1 MEKISDIF
9 NVVEKENIIYE
20 ERNLSNLK
28 SKGIYLKLDGI
39 APMIAIDS
47 SIINNTTVYI
57 CILSEE
63 LGHHFTTYGNLLEP
77 KKNYIDKLIK
87 HKKENMARKW
97 ASNFL
102 ITDEEFIA
110 ALNKCIS
117 SKFEMAEFF
126 DVTDELLEYKILSI
140 VHDEDKYFKIK
151 NEFKLKEVQYEAC
164 NI

>member
-39 APMIAIDS
+39 PPIIAVDK
-47 SIINNTTVYI
+47 SIINNYNMYI

-63 LGHHFTTYGNLLEP
+63 LGHHFTTYGNLLNP
-77 KKNYIDKLIK
+77 SRDYMDKLIK
-87 HKKENMARKW
+87 HKKEYMARKW
-97 ASNFL
+97 AANFL
-102 ITDEEFIA
+102 ITDEEFIN

-151 NEFKLKEVQYEAC
+151 NDFKLKEVQYEAC

>member
-9 NVVEKENIIYE
+9 NVVEKENIVYE

-39 APMIAIDS
+39 PPIIAIDS
-47 SIINNTTVYI
+47 SIINKAKVYI

-77 KKNYIDKLIK
+77 KKNYMDKLIK
-87 HKKENMARKW
+87 HKKENIARKW

>member
-9 NVVEKENIIYE
+9 NVVEKENIVYE

-39 APMIAIDS
+39 PPIIAIDS
-47 SIINNTTVYI
+47 SIINNTNVYI

-77 KKNYIDKLIK
+77 KKNYMDKLIK